1 MEKTEAAAAKSVW
14 QIRRIAHRRDFQ
26 LRGQRLSG
34 SVRGRL
40 RGEAF
45 PGVAFRVD
53 FGDLGDVR
61 GAIGETPTRISNKI
75 LASIFQGSSPAPVP
89 SKVPNVPQVY
99 PLANGSASAGF
110 SGSSDAIP

>member
-45 PGVAFRVD
+45 TGAAFRVD
-53 FGDLGDVR
+53 FGDLGDVD
-61 GAIGETPTRISNKI
+61 GAIGETSTRISNEI
-75 LASIFQGSSPAPVP
+75 LALLFQGFSPVLVP

-99 PLANGSASAGF
+99 PLANGSASGDV
-110 SGSSDAIP
+110 SGSSDTTP